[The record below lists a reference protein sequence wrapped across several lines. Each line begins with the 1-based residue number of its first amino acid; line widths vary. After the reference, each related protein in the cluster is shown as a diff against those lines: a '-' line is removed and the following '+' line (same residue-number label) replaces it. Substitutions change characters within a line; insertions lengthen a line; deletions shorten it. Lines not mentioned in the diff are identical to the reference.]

1 MKINTLSIHFFLC
14 LVASFSVNAQVINAG
29 VGGNTTTDLL
39 GRLDADVLEQQ
50 PDLVLLMVGTNDMLN
65 SKKMVSYRDYEA
77 NLVQIVHK
85 IQATGSKIVLLSPPT
100 VDSIYLFQR
109 HDKTLFKDPPNV
121 KLDSVRA
128 VMQRVSA
135 NDGLKYLDINQSFR
149 KRNLPEHNKDIFIQ
163 NESNS
168 GRRDGVH
175 PTRLGY
181 RFISGLVFNF
191 IKREYEGL
199 ANMKIV
205 CFGDSIT
212 YGAGAKN
219 KGTGKGED
227 YPEVLANLI
236 EENSATE

>member
-1 MKINTLSIHFFLC
+1 MKIDMLRICFILC
-14 LVASFSVNAQVINAG
+14 LMASFSGNAQVINAG
-29 VGGNTTTDLL
+29 VSGNTTTDLL
-39 GRLDADVLEQQ
+39 GRLDADVLEQH

-65 SKKMVSYRDYEA
+65 SKKMVSYRDYEV

-100 VDSIYLFQR
+100 VDSVYLFQR
-109 HDKTLFKDPPNV
+109 HDKTLYKDPPNL
-121 KLDSVRA
+121 KLDSVR
-128 VMQRVSA
+128 VIMQRVSA
-135 NDGLKYLDINQSFR
+135 HYGLKYLDINKSFK
-149 KRNLPEHNKDIFIQ
+149 KRNLPEHNKDVFIQ

-181 RFISGLVFNF
+181 RFISELVFNF
-191 IKREYEGL
+191 IKREYKGL
-199 ANMKIV
+199 ADMKIV

-219 KGTGKGED
+219 KGTGERED
-227 YPEVLANLI
+227 YPAVLANLI